1 MAFASLTISLIS
13 IWFYCWLCRSFSI
26 EQIKKKKKA
35 LTWKKG
41 NWSGDGQM
49 NEIVVLDVL
58 VSVIS
63 PWNPYGSDVKLRT
76 QSVPWFI
83 KAAPPPLLDCIQ
95 SFTCAFENMY
105 VFTVYSI
112 LRITVPH
119 FFPLNELLGTLFNGG
134 EKKNT
139 SKKPTTKE
147 NYTQKVN
154 NWKPPSATLWN
165 SSVPANICFSYV
177 TPWLSHFHI

>member
-112 LRITVPH
+112 LRITVPR

-134 EKKNT
+134 GGKK
-139 SKKPTTKE
+139 
-147 NYTQKVN
+147 TQQKTN
-154 NWKPPSATLWN
+154 NKRKLHPKSEQLKASISNLME
-165 SSVPANICFSYV
+165 
-177 TPWLSHFHI
+177 